1 MSKLQDLP
9 KVRLLVYIPCHK
21 DYEMAFKNAR
31 KLSDQ
36 ILGLQDAK
44 IELQTIISVNNV
56 GKIPS
61 QLSVPFTQVS
71 HMQTYLGGD
80 ANITKGFVTA
90 LEVQP
95 DYFWILS
102 ANEDLKEFAIS
113 NLSAVIHDN
122 PNADL
127 VVTNAAGRLGTL
139 EINNVFLDQPSDL
152 ALGLISGVIYK
163 FSSTKNSFVQATLFS
178 WTGWGQLS
186 VIQNFLST
194 ASSRNLIEIP
204 DSLLYEK
211 PYTFSADPTLSEDE
225 RELVRHLY
233 SHSFFGLP
241 VLASCLWKNDP
252 KSLRRFQSQ
261 WIKFNWYK
269 INSFSKTIIR
279 GDEEKLQRINWIK
292 EIHEQSFRKFFYLS
306 ILYFL
311 SSKFPASRFMNSNL
325 AVRLLSFYKKQL

>member
-1 MSKLQDLP
+1 
-9 KVRLLVYIPCHK
+9 
-21 DYEMAFKNAR
+21 MAFVNAR
-31 KLSDQ
+31 KLSNQ
-36 ILGLQDAK
+36 ILSYQDAK
-44 IELQTIISVNNV
+44 IELQIIISVNSV
-56 GKIPS
+56 EKLPS
-61 QLSVPFTQVS
+61 QVNVPFTQVS

-102 ANEDLKEFAIS
+102 ANEELKESAIS
-113 NLSAVIHDN
+113 NLYAVIHEN

-127 VVTNAAGRLGTL
+127 IVTNAAERLGNF
-139 EINNVFLDQPSDL
+139 EINNVFLDQPSEL

-186 VIQNFLST
+186 VIQDFLST
-194 ASSRNLIEIP
+194 TPSRSLFEIP
-204 DSLLYEK
+204 DSFLYEK

-225 RELVRHLY
+225 RELVRDLY

-241 VLASCLWKNDP
+241 VLASCLWQNDP
-252 KSLRRFQSQ
+252 KSLKRFQSR
-261 WIKFNWYK
+261 WIRVNWYK
-269 INSFSKTIIR
+269 INSFSKSVIR
-279 GDEEKLQRINWIK
+279 GDEIKLHRIHWIK
-292 EIHEQSFRKFFYLS
+292 EIHRRSFRRFFYLR

-311 SSKFPASRFMNSNL
+311 SSRFPASRFMNNHL
-325 AVRLLSFYKKQL
+325 AVRMLSIYKKQL